1 MTIGSQHESTVIV
14 RVVNLAHTRSAIVGA
29 TRRQSRLIKG
39 AHMGTAWRL
48 ERDVHRALRFLA
60 LEQPKGRIAIDTES
74 SGGAEFLDDGNSKWC
89 QRLLV
94 KRATRSNLWNAQGQV
109 IKNVHTAQFSC
120 PTIPNQRCCAPSPQV
135 QMSTSKKPGFG
146 TLAVH
151 AGWEPE
157 EKTGAVMPPIYMT
170 STYVQDAPGQPRE
183 GFEYSRTQ
191 NITRFALQDALA
203 TLEGGACG
211 FTFTSGM
218 AAITTLLLT
227 LKPGDRIVA
236 GDDLY
241 GGTYRLFT
249 KVAERFGLRFDFVD
263 TSDPKTFENL
273 PEDTTLLYLETPSNP
288 LLKLVP
294 LELAIAAG
302 HRVGAD
308 VCVDNTF
315 ATPALQQPLAL
326 GADFIIHST
335 TKYIAGHSDVV
346 GGALIAREESRKED
360 LWFHQNSAGTVN
372 SPFDA
377 FLTLRGLRTLA
388 LRMDRHCQ
396 NALQVAKALEA
407 HPKVTKVIYPGLP
420 SHPQHEL
427 AGKQMSAGGGMVCF
441 EIDGGA
447 DEAATVVQSLKLF
460 ALAESLGG
468 VESLVEL
475 PAPMT
480 HASIPAETR
489 AAIGIT
495 DGLVRLSVGIEDGD
509 DLVDDLDQALA
520 LI

>member
-1 MTIGSQHESTVIV
+1 MPP
-14 RVVNLAHTRSAIVGA
+14 
-29 TRRQSRLIKG
+29 
-39 AHMGTAWRL
+39 M
-48 ERDVHRALRFLA
+48 
-60 LEQPKGRIAIDTES
+60 S
-74 SGGAEFLDDGNSKWC
+74 SSD
-89 QRLLV
+89 
-94 KRATRSNLWNAQGQV
+94 
-109 IKNVHTAQFSC
+109 H
-120 PTIPNQRCCAPSPQV
+120 
-135 QMSTSKKPGFG
+135 GFG
-146 TLAVH
+146 TRTVH

-170 STYVQDAPGQPRE
+170 STYVQDAPGEPRE

-191 NITRFALQDALA
+191 NITRYALQDALA
-203 TLEGGACG
+203 DLEEGACG

-249 KVAERFGLRFDFVD
+249 KVAERFGLVFDFVD
-263 TSDPKTFENL
+263 TSDPAVYADL
-273 PEDTTLLYLETPSNP
+273 PADTRMLYLETPSNP

-294 LELAIAAG
+294 LETAIAAAR
-302 HRVGAD
+302 RVGAE
-308 VCVDNTF
+308 VTVDNTF
-315 ATPALQQPLAL
+315 ATPALQKPLAL
-326 GADFIIHST
+326 GADYVIHST
-335 TKYIAGHSDVV
+335 TKYVGGHSDVV
-346 GGALIAREESRKED
+346 GGALIARDEAKKED

-388 LRMDRHCQ
+388 LRMDRHCA
-396 NALQVAKALEA
+396 NALQVATALEA

-427 AGKQMSAGGGMVCF
+427 AKAQMAAGGGMVCF
-441 EIDGGA
+441 EVDGGA
-447 DEAATVVQSLKLF
+447 AEASTLVQSLGIF

-468 VESLVEL
+468 IESLVEL

-480 HASIPAETR
+480 HASVPPEVR

-509 DLVDDLDQALA
+509 DLVADLEQALTR
-520 LI
+520 I

>member
-1 MTIGSQHESTVIV
+1 M
-14 RVVNLAHTRSAIVGA
+14 SA
-29 TRRQSRLIKG
+29 
-39 AHMGTAWRL
+39 
-48 ERDVHRALRFLA
+48 
-60 LEQPKGRIAIDTES
+60 S
-74 SGGAEFLDDGNSKWC
+74 SN
-89 QRLLV
+89 
-94 KRATRSNLWNAQGQV
+94 
-109 IKNVHTAQFSC
+109 H
-120 PTIPNQRCCAPSPQV
+120 
-135 QMSTSKKPGFG
+135 GFG
-146 TLAVH
+146 TRAVH
-151 AGWEPE
+151 AGWQPE

-203 TLEGGACG
+203 DLEGGACA

-249 KVAERFGLRFDFVD
+249 KIAARFGLIFDFVD
-263 TSDPKTFENL
+263 TSKAESFENL
-273 PEDTTLLYLETPSNP
+273 PADTRLLYLETPSNP

-302 HRVGAD
+302 HRVGAE
-308 VCVDNTF
+308 VAVDNTF

-326 GADFIIHST
+326 GADYVIHST
-335 TKYIAGHSDVV
+335 TKYVAGHSDVV
-346 GGALIAREESRKED
+346 GGALVARDEARKED

-388 LRMDRHCQ
+388 LRMERHCA
-396 NALQVAKALEA
+396 NAQMVAEALEA
-407 HPKVTKVIYPGLP
+407 HPKVAKVIYPGLP
-420 SHPQHEL
+420 SHPQHAL
-427 AGKQMSAGGGMVCF
+427 AKQQMKAGGGMVCF
-441 EIDGGA
+441 EIKGGSE
-447 DEAATVVQSLKLF
+447 EAAKLVQDLELF

-480 HASIPAETR
+480 HASIPAEIR

-495 DGLVRLSVGIEDGD
+495 DGLVRLSVGIEDGE
-509 DLVDDLDQALA
+509 DLVADLHQALA
-520 LI
+520 KI